1 MESNSWSVDTN
12 DQETQRETGTIA
24 NRRENNLESALSENQ
39 NSPEQWGSTSAN
51 CIRLSWYKGQRV
63 SSRPHRLMKTCS
75 KQSKRR
81 GIHISSNY
89 IVRQMIK
96 QFTITYNHDE
106 Q

>member
-24 NRRENNLESALSENQ
+24 NRRENNLESALSEKK
-39 NSPEQWGSTSAN
+39 NSPEQWRSTYAN
-51 CIRLSWYKGQRV
+51 CIRSSWYKGQRV
-63 SSRPHRLMKTCS
+63 SSRPHRLMKTSS
-75 KQSKRR
+75 KTSRNVV
-81 GIHISSNY
+81 HISGNY